1 MVLVSRSSEE
11 VWSRLQNK
19 SPAAAAG
26 IAGVRS
32 VATSTP
38 STHGWQRQLGVPERC
53 SMDGRSE
60 LFDAVHVMRVCLVG
74 SIRTSSGWTAAF
86 AGSQLSRYEN

>member
-11 VWSRLQNK
+11 VWSCLQNR

-38 STHGWQRQLGVPERC
+38 STHGWQRQLGVPEQH
-53 SMDGRSE
+53 G
-60 LFDAVHVMRVCLVG
+60 A
-74 SIRTSSGWTAAF
+74 
-86 AGSQLSRYEN
+86 